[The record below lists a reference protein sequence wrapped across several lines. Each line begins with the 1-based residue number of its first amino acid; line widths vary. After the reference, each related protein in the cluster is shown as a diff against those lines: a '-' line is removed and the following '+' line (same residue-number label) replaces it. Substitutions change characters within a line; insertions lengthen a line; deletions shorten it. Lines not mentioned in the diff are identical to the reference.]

1 MRPVLI
7 MVVALSTALRAQDR
21 ATADESPSVTILP
34 HSDTTSW
41 WLSGQI
47 NLIEQGHGSFT
58 SPYTGPNSF
67 RAEPERALSR
77 VLTLYTGVRLGHGWE
92 GVLDIESAGGRG
104 LSDALGLAGFTNLDV
119 VRNPTLGASPY
130 LARLMVRRVIALSA
144 EHTDGAVS
152 PLSLEARLPAR
163 RLEIR
168 AGKLGM
174 ADFFDTNSVLSDS
187 HRQFTNWTV
196 DNSGAYDY
204 AADTRGYTFAVLA
217 ELDTPRWSLRVA
229 EALMPTVANGITL
242 DTNVRRA
249 RGENAELELRLPRAS
264 VLRLLAYENHA
275 NMGSYSE
282 ANAAFLAGRDARP
295 DIEAH
300 RAQGRTKYGFGA
312 NFEQSITADVRI
324 GA

>member
-92 GVLDIESAGGRG
+92 GVLDVESAGGRG

-119 VRNPTLGASPY
+119 VRNPTLGTAPY
-130 LARLMVRRVIALSA
+130 LARLMVRKIIALSSDDVPA
-144 EHTDGAVS
+144 TPT
-152 PLSLEARLPAR
+152 PLSLAPALPAR

-168 AGKLGM
+168 GGKLGM
-174 ADFFDTNSVLSDS
+174 VDFFDANSVGSDS
-187 HRQFTNWTV
+187 HLQFTNWTV
-196 DNSGAYDY
+196 DN
-204 AADTRGYTFAVLA
+204 
-217 ELDTPRWSLRVA
+217 
-229 EALMPTVANGITL
+229 
-242 DTNVRRA
+242 
-249 RGENAELELRLPRAS
+249 
-264 VLRLLAYENHA
+264 
-275 NMGSYSE
+275 
-282 ANAAFLAGRDARP
+282 
-295 DIEAH
+295 
-300 RAQGRTKYGFGA
+300 
-312 NFEQSITADVRI
+312 
-324 GA
+324 